1 MTMNIK
7 TLATIALCGAA
18 LSTTTALA
26 KEVKMAD
33 CPAPVQEVIQKNLR
47 SGKLDSIKML
57 TVDGR
62 TLYLADVDLAEDE
75 DLKVY
80 ISETGELLKTREDV
94 RQADA
99 PAAVIEAAKKLVPE
113 GGKLD
118 DVEKE
123 TAGGKTTYLVEID
136 RPNAPDLEVTVSAD
150 GAILSQKDEAS
161 K

>member
-7 TLATIALCGAA
+7 TLAAIALCGSVLA
-18 LSTTTALA
+18 TTTALA
-26 KEVKMAD
+26 KDLKLAD
-33 CPAPVQEVIQKNLR
+33 CPPAVQEVIQKNLR
-47 SGKLDSIKML
+47 SGKLDSVKKL

-62 TLYLADVDLAEDE
+62 TLFLADVDLAGDE

-80 ISETGELLKTREDV
+80 ISEAGELLKTREDV
-94 RQADA
+94 RPADA
-99 PAAVIEAAKKLVPE
+99 PAAVMEAAKKLVPE

-136 RPNAPDLEVTVSAD
+136 RPNAPDLEVTMSAD
-150 GAILSQKDEAS
+150 GAVLSQKDEAS